1 MNLYIQEPQK
11 SRLKWSSDYLNK
23 LFSTIFVL
31 KSNSRINLYDYFFCP
46 GLLALFSVSLGSNPI
61 KIRPNRFDFIIYIDH
76 TSWLGISTMRWWAIP
91 RDPVSLHMCR
101 LRGDPRTLAMLCAP
115 SRTPNDVAATG
126 RRWQI
131 SAEVSHLRREAS
143 RILVIFWGHSF
154 MLGWLMV
161 LTGKYIINSVP
172 SFYIFPSCHMTLALG
187 IKTLFIDR
195 HWCMMVLE
203 YTW

>member
-115 SRTPNDVAATG
+115 SRNPNDVAATG
-126 RRWQI
+126 RRWQL

-143 RILVIFWGHSF
+143 RILVIFWGHSSINDDPLVLVKTTSLSMARF
-154 MLGWLMV
+154 VLRAATSHCFSLRPVECVLMEA
-161 LTGKYIINSVP
+161 TCCFG
-172 SFYIFPSCHMTLALG
+172 
-187 IKTLFIDR
+187 
-195 HWCMMVLE
+195 
-203 YTW
+203 